1 MSLKKSDKYSDRG
14 KLKMEFTKAQLQEKS
29 QTELIEI
36 ILKLQSDLKVVEAWG
51 DYSAKEKIRLFEKL
65 HGLELPKD

>member
-1 MSLKKSDKYSDRG
+1 
-14 KLKMEFTKAQLQEKS
+14 MEFTKAQLQEKS